1 MTGVDTRELTK
12 KLREQGSLLG
22 KLVQKGTEPSAL
34 PFVDPNARPLA
45 PEVSIKVQ
53 RKRIGHVCRWKTSG
67 YFSGHNWGKLKDFKD
82 GVWCEREL
90 HVLITAANCRSCLL
104 RLHGYSMQG
113 VPLGSVLW
121 IVASSIIRSD
131 VSASLGLKLPWY
143 PGTTS

>member
-1 MTGVDTRELTK
+1 MDTRELTK

-53 RKRIGHVCRWKTSG
+53 RESIGHV
-67 YFSGHNWGKLKDFKD
+67 SGHSWGKLKDFKA
-82 GVWCEREL
+82 GVCRG
-90 HVLITAANCRSCLL
+90 HVLHLLIAAANCCSSLL
-104 RLHGYSMQG
+104 RLRGSSMPG
-113 VPLGSVLW
+113 VPLGSLLW

-131 VSASLGLKLPWY
+131 VSASLGLRLLLY
-143 PGTTS
+143 PGTMS